1 MQLQALGLEYQDI
14 VSLNSG
20 LSFLPSISMF
30 SYWVNWFEMNENETE
45 LEELVYILYSLADDL
60 EDPGKGWDRK
70 MDGKPKCQ

>member
-60 EDPGKGWDRK
+60 EDPGKG
-70 MDGKPKCQ
+70 